1 MSGDD
6 PRRETIPLTPLAKAG
21 IVAVGYLAALAVA
34 WLIVWIYIAATSGPD
49 REQYG
54 AMYGF
59 GDSLL
64 FLAVFGVG
72 AIPATGAAL
81 YFLRPRRA
89 FWTRLSVT
97 SLAIA
102 ATGLAATL
110 AWFAARALSPSP
122 LLRGWASVAVLRI
135 LVAPLFVLFFL
146 LAGLLAPNRAARTAL
161 LAATAIEAVAF
172 AAVASAWL
180 FSTR

>member
-6 PRRETIPLTPLAKAG
+6 PRREAIPLRPLAKAG
-21 IVAVGYLAALAVA
+21 IVAVGYLAALAGAV
-34 WLIVWIYIAATSGPD
+34 LVVQLRVAATNGPD
-49 REQYG
+49 RQQYA
-54 AMYGF
+54 AMYDF

-64 FLAVFGVG
+64 FLAVLGVG

-81 YFLRPRRA
+81 YFLRPRPA
-89 FWTRLSVT
+89 FWTRLSFT
-97 SLAIA
+97 SLAVT

-110 AWFAARALSPSP
+110 TWFAARALGPSP
-122 LLRGWASVAVLRI
+122 LLDGWASAAVLRI

-146 LAGLLAPNRAARTAL
+146 LSGLLAPNRSARITL

-180 FSTR
+180 FSRR